1 MNRGMAKK
9 SVFLIVLLAVL
20 FAFTS
25 AYRPC
30 SGKEYDPIE
39 VDPILNSA
47 ESLFVAMKVKDYPAI
62 WAALTIKSRKTIAGE
77 VYKFVKTAERDGYSI
92 EAVNNDFA
100 RGGPTAK
107 SYWTAFLENFSPDV
121 VLEQSRW
128 EMGPVQRGRAE
139 IDILFR
145 KSVRPAKLKMFL
157 EDGQWRVGLVET
169 FWGRK

>member
-1 MNRGMAKK
+1 MNRGIAKK
-9 SVFLIVLLAVL
+9 SIFVILSLVLL
-20 FAFTS
+20 FALAF
-25 AYRPC
+25 AHMPC
-30 SGKEYDPIE
+30 SGQEYNQKQI
-39 VDPILNSA
+39 DPILNSA

-77 VYKFVKTAERDGYSI
+77 VFKFVKTAERDGYSI

-128 EMGPVQRGRAE
+128 EMGPVQRERAE

-145 KSVRPAKLKMFL
+145 KSERPARLKMFL
-157 EDGQWRVGLVET
+157 ESGQWRVGLVET
-169 FWGRK
+169 FWRRK